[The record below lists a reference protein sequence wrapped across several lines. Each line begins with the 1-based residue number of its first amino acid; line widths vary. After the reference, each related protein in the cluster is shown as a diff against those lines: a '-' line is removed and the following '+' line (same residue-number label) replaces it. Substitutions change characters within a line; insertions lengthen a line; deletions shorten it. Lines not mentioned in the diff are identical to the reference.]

1 MVATMKNILYGGY
14 EGSDTEI
21 CENCESLGELLVKRL
36 RAAGENTVLV
46 RQGIESTFTDRTI
59 LIFFSSF
66 FCDFV
71 LDRLMELLVLKS
83 VAMRFSRNPYIWPNI
98 FKLHLASVWVM

>member
-1 MVATMKNILYGGY
+1 MVAAMKNILYGGY

-46 RQGIESTFTDRTI
+46 RQRIKSTFTDRTI
-59 LIFFSSF
+59 LIFF
-66 FCDFV
+66 
-71 LDRLMELLVLKS
+71 L
-83 VAMRFSRNPYIWPNI
+83 
-98 FKLHLASVWVM
+98 